1 MYAIIITV
9 IMDIIILS
17 IRVRA
22 AVCSIAPAS
31 LTVSGLQLVAS
42 PLKKN
47 PQHVEESL
55 SSPRTVVICLCYIYQ
70 KLTNSTKHS
79 VTQAP
84 TGSSYKRSSSSSF
97 SRWMSAAQQYNAFVR
112 FPGKDAQQSRT
123 PEFQLHFQQQQLR
136 HHHHFNAVQTLYP
149 SRSAVVSAPFS
160 GLRIKIISNTLITE
174 YMYM

>member
-1 MYAIIITV
+1 MCDSPHYQPSMSLVWAPLCAANDWLLVSAFWMYAIIITV
-9 IMDIIILS
+9 IMDITSLS

-79 VTQAP
+79 ATQAP

-112 FPGKDAQQSRT
+112 FPGKDA
-123 PEFQLHFQQQQLR
+123 
-136 HHHHFNAVQTLYP
+136 
-149 SRSAVVSAPFS
+149 
-160 GLRIKIISNTLITE
+160 
-174 YMYM
+174 